1 LTVTTAGATTPV
13 ASALPIAAPAA
24 ARHGANANLRRAAYV
39 AIAVILLVFAIIEA
53 AIVLPPALTKGL
65 HVTWGMDLRMYLEHA
80 TRWLAGEGFYL
91 PVQLAGPY
99 VMEDV
104 LGSAYP
110 PVLLYLLV
118 PFVWG
123 LPWLVWWLVPLAV
136 IGAAVVKARP
146 SPWQWVALALILVY
160 PRTWTI
166 IVLGNPSMWAFA
178 ALSAGMVWK
187 WPAVGVL
194 LKATLA
200 PFALVGIR
208 SRSWWVGLGIALL
221 LAVPFGAIWLD
232 YLTVLLNAETR
243 WGLGY
248 TLGESPIALLLVVG
262 LTRVRAPG
270 ARWSWRRAMAPG

>member
-1 LTVTTAGATTPV
+1 MGYVNSVDIPARPV
-13 ASALPIAAPAA
+13 PTMRIGAA
-24 ARHGANANLRRAAYV
+24 ALAAV
-39 AIAVILLVFAIIEA
+39 LLVFAVIEA

-65 HVTWGMDLRMYLEHA
+65 HVTWGMDFRLYVEHA

-136 IGAAVVKARP
+136 IGAAVVRSRP

-166 IVLGNPSMWAFA
+166 IVLGNPAMWALA
-178 ALSAGMVWK
+178 ALAAGMVWK

-194 LKATLA
+194 LKLTFA
-200 PFALVGIR
+200 PLALVGVR
-208 SRSWWVGLGIALL
+208 HRSWWYALGVAVL
-221 LAVPFGAIWLD
+221 LALPFGMMWLD
-232 YLTVLLNAETR
+232 YLTALTNAETSR
-243 WGLGY
+243 GIEY
-248 TLGESPIALLLVVG
+248 TLGEWPVALLLVVSLARWPRG
-262 LTRVRAPG
+262 
-270 ARWSWRRAMAPG
+270 RWSWRSVRRTAGGPARLP